1 MVFSSRRTRFWSG
14 FLRTGTRPGDWRRIL
29 VIVHPVAWY
38 PQRRVPVADL
48 AHEATQR
55 MSAEDIT
62 VWRNMAVI
70 TLIVA
75 ALQFL
80 SVTLCRE
87 WVKNDLRQRA
97 CKPISVR

>member
-1 MVFSSRRTRFWSG
+1 
-14 FLRTGTRPGDWRRIL
+14 
-29 VIVHPVAWY
+29 
-38 PQRRVPVADL
+38 
-48 AHEATQR
+48 

-97 CKPISVR
+97 CKPISVRWRPFTWWPVWGPAFRVSYEDAAGFVHDALCGLPAWHRPVVWRKDEVV